1 MAVEAFISYSHADGR
16 ALERMHKHL
25 TMLTRDGAL
34 STWSD
39 HQILPGDK
47 VGDQIDASLS
57 KSGLFLALLSPD
69 YLASKYCYETEF
81 QKAQELAAKGQLRI
95 VPIIVQPCDWQS
107 SPFKDYLALPYD
119 GKAVSEWTNENNA
132 FLDVTKGLRRI
143 IEGMK
148 APQPEPLMAVTKAA
162 PMAPGRRP
170 LIKKDFDA
178 IQKAEFADQ
187 AFEAIRAY
195 FEASCRELTE
205 AGEGELKA
213 KYERMD
219 ETAFTCTVINRG
231 KRGAEAHITIRNG
244 KGRNHFGDINYVFQK
259 YAENNTSN
267 GGIRV
272 DSDDYRMFLT
282 HDNYM
287 RGGKEKLTAEQVA
300 DALWVDFVK
309 QAGIEYG

>member
-16 ALERMHKHL
+16 ALERLHKHL
-25 TMLTRDGAL
+25 AMLTRDGTL
-34 STWSD
+34 STWSA

-47 VGDQIDASLS
+47 VGDKIDANLS
-57 KSGLFLALLSPD
+57 KSGLFLTLLSPD

-81 QKAQELAAKGQLRI
+81 QKAQDLAAEGKLRI

-107 SPFKDYLALPYD
+107 SPFKEYLALPYD

-143 IEGMK
+143 VEDMK
-148 APQPEPLMAVTKAA
+148 NTQPDSFMPTTK
-162 PMAPGRRP
+162 PVSMITNRRP

-178 IQKAEFADQ
+178 IDKAEFSDH
-187 AFEAIRAY
+187 AFEVIRAY

-205 AGEGELKA
+205 SSEGELKA
-213 KYERMD
+213 KYERMED
-219 ETAFTCTVINRG
+219 TAFTCTVVNRG
-231 KRGAEAHITIRNG
+231 RRGAEGHITIRNG
-244 KGRNHFGDINYVFQK
+244 KGRNHFGDITYVFQR

-267 GGIRV
+267 GCIRV
-272 DSDDYRMFLT
+272 ESDDYRMFLT
-282 HDNYM
+282 RDDYM
-287 RGGKEKLTAEQVA
+287 RGGRDKLTAEQVA
-300 DALWVDFVK
+300 DSMWVDFVK